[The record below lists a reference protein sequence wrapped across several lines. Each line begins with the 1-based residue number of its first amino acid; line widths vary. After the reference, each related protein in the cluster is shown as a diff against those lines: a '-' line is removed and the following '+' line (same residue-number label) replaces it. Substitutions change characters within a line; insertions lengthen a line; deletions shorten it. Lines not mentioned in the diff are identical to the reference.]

1 MFRYEYPIFEH
12 KNLLKKNMLDE
23 LRDYPLN
30 LSRMYFSEYGDGIMQ
45 GCGLSWENEVLRLNP
60 GLIHYGGNIYR
71 MENPYSLAC
80 PATGQLTYLKVH
92 FATIDYER
100 GRQGGVGEILL
111 SDEPPESGEM
121 ELGRFQLQ
129 EGARLRTVYE
139 NFEDYQTEYDTVNRI
154 YVPYMQ
160 VDGVGLWPQLL
171 KVYAVELLE
180 TGTTDVNDV
189 SFAMALLGAGGHVS
203 HECIAWYV
211 HRAGGHD
218 LKKTSNAEYYRGLL
232 DVLKNRVNGGTG
244 WKHQDGSRRQMILL

>member
-12 KNLLKKNMLDE
+12 KNLLKKDMLDE
-23 LRDYPLN
+23 LRDYPLS
-30 LSRMYFSEYGDGIMQ
+30 LSRMYFSEHGDGIMQ
-45 GCGLSWENEVLRLNP
+45 GCELSWENDVLSLKP

-71 MENPYSLAC
+71 MEKPYPLKC

-111 SDEPPESGEM
+111 SNDPPESGEI

-154 YVPYMQ
+154 HVPYVQ
-160 VDGVGLWPQLL
+160 TDGVGLWPQLL
-171 KVYAVELLE
+171 RAYARELLE
-180 TGTTDVNDV
+180 TGTTDVHDV
-189 SFAMALLGAGGHVS
+189 GFAMTLLGAGGHVS
-203 HECIAWYV
+203 HECGAWYINKSESIHV
-211 HRAGGHD
+211 EAMTNVCLYRALMRILTDRKVGIS
-218 LKKTSNAEYYRGLL
+218 KKRENTSSY
-232 DVLKNRVNGGTG
+232 
-244 WKHQDGSRRQMILL
+244 RQMLLL